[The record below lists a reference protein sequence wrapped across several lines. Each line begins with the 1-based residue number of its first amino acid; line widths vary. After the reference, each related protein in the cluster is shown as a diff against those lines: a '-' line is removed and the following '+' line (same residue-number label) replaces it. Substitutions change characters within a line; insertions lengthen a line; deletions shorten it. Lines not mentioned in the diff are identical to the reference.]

1 MMRVTRRG
9 SQKLFTTPPGKSSRF
24 VGRRVVC
31 LLGTQASPVRF
42 AARTPADSE
51 RRHPGW
57 GWGCALGSRHTYW
70 PMGGVIAMACG
81 ATNTT
86 RLCLLLLPTTT
97 TTTTTITT
105 TTSYYYYYLLR
116 LTITTT
122 PSCRCAT
129 NWFSAG
135 GRRPAG
141 TARDRAAPGHNNVGN
156 SSEQL
161 LTAGS
166 LRPGVESC
174 TVGEAEPCVPAAR
187 PEAALSTGGLHTQHG
202 QRDLLVPQP
211 PLVPLGGERVEEACR
226 VAANTHQPA
235 LQTAKGA
242 VLTKA
247 KAQPR
252 GRSLSHRAR
261 VAHAPIMPGSPKTAL
276 GPAAPARTPNPCA
289 AKRRAPHYCAPSEGR
304 CSHTACRAAPATAEA
319 GLPKTPTLARAA
331 TATRQQIARP
341 APPATKSAAVAPH
354 DRS

>member
-1 MMRVTRRG
+1 MQISVRLATVRLQRRRRRVASRGVARVQVRCPARAVFDRVPQLMRVTRRG

-57 GWGCALGSRHTYW
+57 GWGSALGSRHTYW

-105 TTSYYYYYLLR
+105 TTSYYYYYLLS

-141 TARDRAAPGHNNVGN
+141 TARDRAAPG
-156 SSEQL
+156 Q
-161 LTAGS
+161 
-166 LRPGVESC
+166 
-174 TVGEAEPCVPAAR
+174 
-187 PEAALSTGGLHTQHG
+187 
-202 QRDLLVPQP
+202 QR
-211 PLVPLGGERVEEACR
+211 
-226 VAANTHQPA
+226 
-235 LQTAKGA
+235 
-242 VLTKA
+242 
-247 KAQPR
+247 
-252 GRSLSHRAR
+252 
-261 VAHAPIMPGSPKTAL
+261 
-276 GPAAPARTPNPCA
+276 
-289 AKRRAPHYCAPSEGR
+289 
-304 CSHTACRAAPATAEA
+304 
-319 GLPKTPTLARAA
+319 
-331 TATRQQIARP
+331 RQQQ
-341 APPATKSAAVAPH
+341 
-354 DRS
+354 